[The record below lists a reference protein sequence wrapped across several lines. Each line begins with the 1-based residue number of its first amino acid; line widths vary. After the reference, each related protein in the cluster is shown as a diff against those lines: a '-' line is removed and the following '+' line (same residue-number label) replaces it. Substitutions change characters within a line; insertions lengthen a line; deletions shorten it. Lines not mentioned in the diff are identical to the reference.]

1 VFCGEDE
8 NVLAEAKRLYDLHWE
23 EDPAALSSDFKTTVY
38 KLALKRGGVA
48 EYERILASFYATEDN
63 ALRKFPMNALGAAP
77 GKELKLRTLDWAVK
91 SGDIKLQD
99 FFYPMG
105 TVSHS
110 DKEGAQLAFDYFKEN
125 LALLRDML
133 SKASPSLMDA
143 VIVNCC
149 GGFSTLE
156 RAAELEA
163 FFAANP
169 FPSSSRRIENMLE
182 NMRNA
187 GSMLEK
193 VRASPLVQDA
203 FWA

>member
-1 VFCGEDE
+1 MSC
-8 NVLAEAKRLYDLHWE
+8 H
-23 EDPAALSSDFKTTVY
+23 
-38 KLALKRGGVA
+38 
-48 EYERILASFYATEDN
+48 ITEDN
-63 ALRKFPMNALGAAP
+63 ALRKHPLTALGAAP

-110 DKEGAQLAFDYFKEN
+110 DKEGAQLALDYFRN
-125 LALLRDML
+125 NVSLLREML
-133 SKASPSLMDA
+133 AKASPSLMDA

-156 RAAELEA
+156 RADELETL
-163 FFAANP
+163 FKENP
-169 FPSSSRRIENMLE
+169 FPSSQRRIDNMLE

-187 GSMLEK
+187 GAMLEK
-193 VRASPLVQDA
+193 VKKSPLA
-203 FWA
+203 LESFWA